1 MSQLQ
6 ILIDKAHFFSQTNQS
21 LYITQFVFSIGRLS
35 SARRDHVLIAEHYGM
50 PPFAVFFFFF
60 CGGGKITLIMC
71 GRTDRMAAIEHGGS
85 AWTDGGLCYYSSA
98 PASGSGLCSALRVC
112 LHSRNAGTPGLRGGA
127 CICQSK
133 GKKKKTLMVY
143 LGKVCFNRSDLQYAL
158 AGHFF

>member
-1 MSQLQ
+1 
-6 ILIDKAHFFSQTNQS
+6 
-21 LYITQFVFSIGRLS
+21 
-35 SARRDHVLIAEHYGM
+35 
-50 PPFAVFFFFF
+50 
-60 CGGGKITLIMC
+60 MC

-98 PASGSGLCSALRVC
+98 PASGSGLCGALRVC

-143 LGKVCFNRSDLQYAL
+143 LGKVCFNRSDLL
-158 AGHFF
+158 FLGTPF